1 MELLVPAII
10 YIFFILRHATW
21 FFFRTARSCFYLP
34 VACKYFPSVSFIPLN
49 AADVCLISC
58 IWLFVGLFLLDII
71 HVSLLPWVLVIADG
85 MLVVVFENL
94 GGHSPGPLR
103 MVAF

>member
-10 YIFFILRHATW
+10 YLFFISRHASRP
-21 FFFRTARSCFYLP
+21 FFRAAGSCVYLL
-34 VACKYFPSVSFIPLN
+34 VACEYFPSASLIPLK
-49 AADVCLISC
+49 AADVCLRSC

-71 HVSLLPWVLVIADG
+71 HVSLLPWVLAIVDG
-85 MLVVVFENL
+85 MLVVVLANL

>member
-1 MELLVPAII
+1 M
-10 YIFFILRHATW
+10 
-21 FFFRTARSCFYLP
+21 
-34 VACKYFPSVSFIPLN
+34 SFIPLS

-58 IWLFVGLFLLDII
+58 IWLFVGLFLLGII
-71 HVSLLPWVLVIADG
+71 RVSLFPWVLVIVDG
-85 MLVVVFENL
+85 MLALVFENL